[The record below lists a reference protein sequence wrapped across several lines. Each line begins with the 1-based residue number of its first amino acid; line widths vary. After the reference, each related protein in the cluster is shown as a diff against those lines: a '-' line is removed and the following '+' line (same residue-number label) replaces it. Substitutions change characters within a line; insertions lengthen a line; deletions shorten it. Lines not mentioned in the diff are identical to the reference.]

1 VSPLPLGSTIGI
13 IGGGQLGRMLA
24 LAAARLGYRVA
35 VLDPNR
41 TCAAAQVANEVIAAP
56 YDDVA
61 ALGRL
66 GEMSGVVT
74 YEFENVAVEPLRAA
88 VSRAPVFP
96 PPQALEVAQDRVV
109 EKAFL
114 NGIGI
119 PTAEWRAVDDVQ
131 ELDHAFQELG
141 GDCIL
146 KTRRFGYDGKGQAT
160 IRQRSPHADAF
171 TSLGSVPAI
180 LEKKVPF
187 DCELSVVA
195 ARGIDGSIAAYDPAE
210 NVHSLGI
217 LRRSTVPG
225 RITAAL
231 AAEGAA
237 IAARILEHLDYVG
250 VVGVEFF
257 AAQGRLL
264 VNEIAPRVH
273 NSGHWTEAV
282 CTVSQFEQHVRAI
295 AGLPLGSPVRHAD
308 CVMEN
313 LIGAEIDGAL
323 ALLADP
329 EAVLH
334 VYGKGEAKPGRKMGH
349 VTRIVRGEIDRKPGR
364 G

>member
-1 VSPLPLGSTIGI
+1 MSALPLSAAIGI

-24 LAAARLGYRVA
+24 LSAARLGFRVV
-35 VLDPNR
+35 VLDPNPA
-41 TCAAAQVANEVIAAP
+41 CAAAQVANEVIAAP
-56 YDDVA
+56 YDDEA
-61 ALGRL
+61 ALTRL
-66 GEMSGVVT
+66 AERCAVVT
-74 YEFENVAVEPLRAA
+74 YEFENVAVEPIRRIAA
-88 VSRAPVFP
+88 SVPVYP

-119 PTAEWRAVDDVQ
+119 PTAEWRAVDDPQ
-131 ELDHAFQELG
+131 ELDHALQELG

-146 KTRRFGYDGKGQAT
+146 KTRRFGYDGKGQAVL
-160 IRQRSPHADAF
+160 RQRSPHGDAF
-171 TSLGSVPAI
+171 TELGGVPAI

-187 DCELSVVA
+187 EFELSVVA
-195 ARGIDGSIAAYDPAE
+195 ARGIDGTVASFDPAE
-210 NVHSLGI
+210 NIHSLGI
-217 LRRSTVPG
+217 LRTSTVPG
-225 RITAAL
+225 RVTAAL
-231 AAEGAA
+231 ASEGAA

-257 AAQGRLL
+257 AANGRLL

-282 CTVSQFEQHVRAI
+282 CAASQFEQHIRAV
-295 AGLPLGSPVRHAD
+295 AGLPLGSTARFAD

-329 EAVLH
+329 DAVLH

-349 VTRIVRGEIDRKPGR
+349 VTRIRRRED
-364 G
+364 

>member
-1 VSPLPLGSTIGI
+1 MSALSLGATIGI

-24 LAAARLGYRVA
+24 LSAARLGFRVA
-35 VLDPNR
+35 VLDPNPD
-41 TCAAAQVANEVIAAP
+41 CAAAQVANQVIAAP
-56 YDDVA
+56 YDDPG

-66 GEMSGVVT
+66 ADASAVVT
-74 YEFENVAVEPLRAA
+74 YEFENVAVEPLRALA
-88 VSRAPVFP
+88 ARVPVFP

-171 TSLGSVPAI
+171 ESLGSVPAI

-187 DCELSVVA
+187 EFELSVVA
-195 ARGIDGSIAAYDPAE
+195 ARGQDGAVASYDPAE

-217 LRRSTVPG
+217 LKRSTVPG
-225 RITAAL
+225 RVTAAL
-231 AAEGAA
+231 AAEAGD

-257 AAQGRLL
+257 ATTNGLL

-282 CTVSQFEQHVRAI
+282 CLVSQFEQHVRAI
-295 AGLPLGSPVRHAD
+295 AGLPLGSAARHAD

-329 EAVLH
+329 DAVLH

-349 VTRIVRGEIDRKPGR
+349 VTRIVRP
-364 G
+364 

>member
-1 VSPLPLGSTIGI
+1 MTGLPLPLGAAIGI

-24 LAAARLGYRVA
+24 LSAARLGFRIA
-35 VLDPNR
+35 VLDPNPD
-41 TCAAAQVANEVIAAP
+41 CAAAQVANEVVVGA
-56 YDDVA
+56 YDDIE
-61 ALGRL
+61 ALTRL
-66 GEMSGVVT
+66 AERVSVVT
-74 YEFENVAVEPLRAA
+74 YEFENVAVEPIRQIAA
-88 VSRAPVFP
+88 TVPVFP

-119 PTAEWRAVDDVQ
+119 LTAEWRAVDDAQ

-160 IRQRSPHADAF
+160 MRQRSPHGEAF
-171 TSLGSVPAI
+171 AGLGSVPCI
-180 LEKKVPF
+180 LEKKVSF
-187 DCELSVVA
+187 EFELSVVA
-195 ARGIDGSIAAYDPAE
+195 ARGIDGTVAAFDPAE

-217 LRRSTVPG
+217 LRTSTVPG
-225 RITAAL
+225 RTTPAL
-231 AAEGAA
+231 AQEASA

-250 VVGVEFF
+250 VIGVEFF
-257 AAQGRLL
+257 ATANGLL

-273 NSGHWTEAV
+273 NSGHWTEAA
-282 CTVSQFEQHVRAI
+282 CAVSQFEQHIRAV
-295 AGLPLGSPVRHAD
+295 AGLPLGATERHSN

-313 LIGAEIDGAL
+313 LIGSEIDDAL
-323 ALLADP
+323 ALLGAR

-334 VYGKGEAKPGRKMGH
+334 VYGKGEGKPGRKMGH
-349 VTRIVRGEIDRKPGR
+349 VTRLSPPER
-364 G
+364 